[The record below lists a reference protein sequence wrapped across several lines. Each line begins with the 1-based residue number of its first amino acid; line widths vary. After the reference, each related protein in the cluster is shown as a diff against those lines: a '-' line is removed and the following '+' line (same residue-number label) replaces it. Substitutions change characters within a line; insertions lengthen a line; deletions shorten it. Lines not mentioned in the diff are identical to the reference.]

1 MPVIKKINQML
12 AKTITCA
19 LLFILSPLSFG
30 EDSRFYDITSF
41 LSIQFALHAYDLE
54 SDQSRKLQIAKEI
67 SRTMFTY
74 WYESRHL
81 GLRKTRVMD
90 SVIVTAYAAYK
101 EGTMKGDFLK
111 DVFQDPLD
119 WISGNNNIEK
129 LEKRHKHW
137 KIGNIDEYKKL
148 LADYLAY
155 LEKRVAELEPIE

>member
-1 MPVIKKINQML
+1 MS

-19 LLFILSPLSFG
+19 LLFVLSPLSFG
-30 EDSRFYDITSF
+30 KDSWFYEHTSV
-41 LSIQFALHAYDLE
+41 LSILLALHAYDLE
-54 SDQSRKLQIAKEI
+54 SDQSRKLQIAKQI

-81 GLRKTRVMD
+81 GLRKISRMD
-90 SVIVTAYAAYK
+90 STIVVPYAAYK

-129 LEKRHKHW
+129 LKKRNKHW
-137 KIGNIDEYKKL
+137 KIRNIDEYKKL

-155 LEKRVAELEPIE
+155 LEKRAAELVPIE

>member
-1 MPVIKKINQML
+1 MP

-30 EDSRFYDITSF
+30 EAWFYEYTSTV
-41 LSIQFALHAYDLE
+41 SIHYALHAYDLE

-81 GLRKTRVMD
+81 GLRKSRGMD
-90 SVIVTAYAAYK
+90 SMIVDPYAAYK

-129 LEKRHKHW
+129 LKKRNKHW

-148 LADYLAY
+148 LAGYLAY
-155 LEKRVAELEPIE
+155 LEKQAAKLVPIE